1 MVTFYRG
8 ECLGSP
14 HTGYGGDSLRT
25 QTHFRSSRKK
35 TQDLASVA
43 HTGVPL
49 GATVPE
55 GMGFKDHISRA
66 ENIEK

>member
-1 MVTFYRG
+1 MELDAFRKKNLVRI
-8 ECLGSP
+8 LKN
-14 HTGYGGDSLRT
+14 HSLRT
-25 QTHFRSSRKK
+25 QTYLSGRHARRLK
-35 TQDLASVA
+35 TLNSAA

-66 ENIEK
+66 ENIEN

>member
-1 MVTFYRG
+1 MFLEKKKFGANPEESQPTDTDVFPVVTH
-8 ECLGSP
+8 S
-14 HTGYGGDSLRT
+14 
-25 QTHFRSSRKK
+25 
-35 TQDLASVA
+35 AA

-66 ENIEK
+66 ENMEK

>member
-1 MVTFYRG
+1 MELDVF
-8 ECLGSP
+8 
-14 HTGYGGDSLRT
+14 
-25 QTHFRSSRKK
+25 RKK
-35 TQDLASVA
+35 NWYEYWRIIACGHRRISDRHAIRLKTLNSAP